1 MMQATAEKEEA
12 LSLNEALL
20 REHEELQQFMAQE
33 SSSHHNAEGMLHQ
46 GIDLEN
52 FLDMARRRVLQASQR

>member
-12 LSLNEALL
+12 LRLNEALL

-33 SSSHHNAEGMLHQ
+33 SSRHHNAEVTVHRH
-46 GIDLEN
+46 ID
-52 FLDMARRRVLQASQR
+52 FGTVP

>member
-12 LSLNEALL
+12 LRLNEALL

-33 SSSHHNAEGMLHQ
+33 SSRHHNAEVSLQQ

-52 FLDMARRRVLQASQR
+52 FFDMAI